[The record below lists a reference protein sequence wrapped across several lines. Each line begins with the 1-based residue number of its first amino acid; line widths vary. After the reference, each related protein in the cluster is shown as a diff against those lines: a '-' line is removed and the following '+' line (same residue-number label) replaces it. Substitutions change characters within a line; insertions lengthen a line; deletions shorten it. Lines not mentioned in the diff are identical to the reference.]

1 MGMYVN
7 PSNESF
13 ISDVNSNIYVDKTG
27 LKKYLIRI

>member
-13 ISDVNSNIYVDKTG
+13 ISDVNSNIYMWIRQG
-27 LKKYLIRI
+27 LKNT